1 MITVLLVD
9 GQAAVRR
16 GLHMWLAL
24 EPDLDVVGEASST
37 GDGLALAEELAPDV
51 VLVETGLLDASG
63 ITAVQRIR
71 QVAPHSA
78 VVALSLHGDADTRAR
93 AKAAGAQ
100 AFVEK
105 ESGAG
110 HLLEEIHRVVG
121 KPAGRPFLSQYI

>member
-1 MITVLLVD
+1 MIKVLLVD
-9 GQAAVRR
+9 SQAAVRR

-37 GDGLALAEELAPDV
+37 GDGLALVEELAPDV

-63 ITAVQRIR
+63 ITAVQRIQ

-78 VVALSLHGDADTRAR
+78 VVALSLHGGAEMRAR
-93 AKAAGAQ
+93 ADAAGAQ

-105 ESGAG
+105 DCGAG
-110 HLLEEIHRVVG
+110 QLLEEIHRVAG
-121 KPAGRPFLSQYI
+121 KPAGRPSPSRHI